1 MRADRAEV
9 TWDEG
14 RASWLVRIVNGEEVI
29 RRHCDLPKASDEQ
42 TLRSTVQKILEDEGF
57 EPDPVNTNIHAE

>member
-9 TWDEG
+9 SWDER

-29 RRHCDLPKASDEQ
+29 RRHCRLPKASDEQ
-42 TLRSTVQKILEDEGF
+42 ALRSTVQKILKDEGF
-57 EPDPVNTNIHAE
+57 EPDPTITNIRAE